1 MINKMTQDKRPT
13 IIYIGGVE
21 HCGSTLMG
29 LILDQSPHI
38 TCVGELSHLPR
49 AGWTEGSESECS
61 CGKRISECTFWC
73 SVRKRWE
80 EETGASVK
88 QLFNYVQTYDRNIA
102 LPKLLMN
109 KIRPS
114 RKFKAYSELN
124 QILFESIKYISGDN
138 FIADTSKRVSRAM
151 VLSMMEGVN
160 FRLIHLVRDSRGI
173 TYSSAKKKREI
184 RRGWLESI
192 IRWNMINLSLASLRK
207 FIGQENVMRVKYE
220 DLLNNP
226 EETINSLGEF
236 IGMDLN
242 TVARQV
248 AEGGI
253 LQPGH
258 LAVGNS
264 FIRSSK
270 EIRLNP
276 HDDWRE
282 KMPLLLQERVWRFT
296 KLTMEYFD
304 YEK

>member
-1 MINKMTQDKRPT
+1 MTKSYLPT

-29 LILDQSPHI
+29 LILDQSPQI

-49 AGWTEGSESECS
+49 AGWTDGSESECS

-80 EETGASVK
+80 EESGSSVK
-88 QLFNYVQTYDRNIA
+88 QLFNHVQTFDRNIA

-109 KIRPS
+109 KIWPS
-114 RKFKAYSELN
+114 RKFKAYLKLN
-124 QILFESIKYISGDN
+124 QTLFESIKSVSGDN

-151 VLSMMEGVN
+151 ALSMMEGVN
-160 FRLIHLVRDSRGI
+160 FRLIHLIRDSRGI

-184 RRGWLESI
+184 RRGWLESVV
-192 IRWNMINLSLASLRK
+192 RWNLINRSLTGLRK
-207 FIGQENVMRVKYE
+207 FIGPDRMTCVKYE
-220 DLLNNP
+220 DLLKDP
-226 EETINSLGEF
+226 EGTITSLGEF
-236 IGMDLN
+236 IGVDL
-242 TVARQV
+242 TDVAMQV
-248 AEGGI
+248 ANRGI
-253 LQPGH
+253 LHPGH

-282 KMPLLLQERVWRFT
+282 KMPEPLQERVWRFT

-304 YEK
+304 YAK